1 MPGSSDVV
9 AMLPDVPI
17 NPEATVD
24 SFRQTMRALAGGV
37 AIVTVGQWPER
48 TGCTATSVES
58 LSVEPPR
65 LLLSINESSSSGKQL
80 QKHPCFGV
88 NILRANHRSLAD
100 QFAGRGGLQGEDRYR
115 GGRWTTLTSDGA
127 AILEDALAGADCVVE
142 EVLSRHGHAIVIGRV
157 RAILLHADGQPL
169 LYWQGAY
176 RQIVHTQPEQQA

>member
-1 MPGSSDVV
+1 MAVMPGSSDVF

-24 SFRQTMRALAGGV
+24 SFRQAMRALAGGV

-115 GGRWTTLTSDGA
+115 G
-127 AILEDALAGADCVVE
+127 
-142 EVLSRHGHAIVIGRV
+142 
-157 RAILLHADGQPL
+157 ADGP
-169 LYWQGAY
+169 
-176 RQIVHTQPEQQA
+176 P

>member
-1 MPGSSDVV
+1 MPGSSDVF

-24 SFRQTMRALAGGV
+24 SFRQAMRALAGGV

-88 NILRANHRSLAD
+88 NILRATIAVSPISLRVAAD
-100 QFAGRGGLQGEDRYR
+100 CKARID
-115 GGRWTTLTSDGA
+115 
-127 AILEDALAGADCVVE
+127 IAGAD
-142 EVLSRHGHAIVIGRV
+142 G
-157 RAILLHADGQPL
+157 P
-169 LYWQGAY
+169 
-176 RQIVHTQPEQQA
+176 P